1 MKTFWVRFVSCAAI
15 VALLGG
21 YNLVI
26 EAREKEDQVAKLNA
40 ELETMKNAVVNA
52 GESENETGSTDYQD
66 GVYTGEAEGFGGP
79 ISVEVTVDGGKISQI
94 EIVSAE
100 KEDGAYLSMAQDI
113 IPAIIEAQTAEVDTI
128 SGATFSSTGIKN
140 ATAQAL
146 EEAAK

>member
-1 MKTFWVRFVSCAAI
+1 MKTFWVRFVSCAAV

-26 EAREKEDQVAKLNA
+26 EAREKEDQVARLSA
-40 ELETMKNAVVNA
+40 ELETLKDAAADA
-52 GESENETGSTDYQD
+52 GEGEESAGSKEYQD
-66 GVYTGEAEGFGGP
+66 GVYTGEADGFGGP
-79 ISVEVTVDGGKISQI
+79 VSVEVTIDGGKIDQI
-94 EIVSAE
+94 QIVSAE

-113 IPAIIEAQTAEVDTI
+113 IPAIIDAQTAEVDTI

-146 EEAAK
+146 EEAVK